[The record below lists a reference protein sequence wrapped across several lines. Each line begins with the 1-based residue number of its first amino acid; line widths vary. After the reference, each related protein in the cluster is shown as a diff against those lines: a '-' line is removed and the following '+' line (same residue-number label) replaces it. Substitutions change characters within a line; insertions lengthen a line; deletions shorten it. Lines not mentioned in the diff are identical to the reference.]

1 MSRSYFQDVAQELG
15 FMQVEWVAG
24 LLSIAHLFGPSK
36 KRCGIYLLYLDGAH
50 FYVGQA
56 LDVVRRFAQHLR
68 SKGSIEG
75 FAFLPLPQ
83 SRLDAD
89 ERQLIRQA
97 EAQTIPLV
105 NITHMSVVTGERDL
119 DLLVP
124 LDAQESWLAGKPQAE
139 PTGARVIVDDA
150 QCRRF
155 NSRFQRFS
163 ASKHY
168 AQVLEWLAIYLQNAI
183 IAPWRT
189 EYSFWSVSCLPSTGS
204 QAIWRRSYAVNAAV
218 MELFVVGRWSDGAD
232 PPWAFINVASDVLE
246 DGFGSLS
253 EVARSHPGLDLSNDH
268 MYRDAGAH
276 QVKLFMEDA
285 CCLPRVLADTAIQT
299 AARTLALRVM
309 RKRATIYAKY
319 HCPQL
324 AHAALDAAHK

>member
-1 MSRSYFQDVAQELG
+1 M
-15 FMQVEWVAG
+15 
-24 LLSIAHLFGPSK
+24 
-36 KRCGIYLLYLDGAH
+36 
-50 FYVGQA
+50 
-56 LDVVRRFAQHLR
+56 
-68 SKGSIEG
+68 
-75 FAFLPLPQ
+75 
-83 SRLDAD
+83 
-89 ERQLIRQA
+89 
-97 EAQTIPLV
+97 
-105 NITHMSVVTGERDL
+105 
-119 DLLVP
+119 
-124 LDAQESWLAGKPQAE
+124 
-139 PTGARVIVDDA
+139 DDA

-189 EYSFWSVSCLPSTGS
+189 EYSFWSVSCLPFIGS

-253 EVARSHPGLDLSNDH
+253 EVARSHPGLDLSNDR
-268 MYRDAGAH
+268 MYHRDAGAH
-276 QVKLFMEDA
+276 QVTLFMEDA

-299 AARTLALRVM
+299 AARTLALRHAEARHDLRQVPLPAIGTCSIGCSPQITKETSTM
-309 RKRATIYAKY
+309 QFTHEHREIQKTLKRFIDEEINPHVDEWEAAEIFPAHEVFKKMGNLGLLGLCKPEEYGGQGLDYSYSLAMAEALGHIHCGGVPMAIGVQTDMCTPALARYGSDELKRQFLAPRLRATWW
-319 HCPQL
+319 
-324 AHAALDAAHK
+324 AASA